1 MAVHEVGYFRLR
13 DFEDLGDVAL
23 CEIHVFKNFKDVK
36 TDLRADKKFAGR
48 ALKMRYLLAE
58 L

>member
-1 MAVHEVGYFRLR
+1 MRWDTSGR

-23 CEIHVFKNFKDVK
+23 CEIHVFKNFKDMK
-36 TDLRADKKFAGR
+36 TDLRAGKKFAGR